1 MAIVW
6 AALSERTFEV
16 GPTQWEV
23 SSKVVIFFEVSKYIW
38 EKVCG
43 EDNWR
48 QFIVNFCQFKDN
60 SGS

>member
-1 MAIVW
+1 MGGV
-6 AALSERTFEV
+6 LEGSD
-16 GPTQWEV
+16 
-23 SSKVVIFFEVSKYIW
+23 FFEVSKYIG

-43 EDNWR
+43 EDNWS